1 MFVRTRQFGRKA
13 AATDSVAETALR
25 SLMRNLD
32 CSVGISILEARLT
45 ENIQAVH
52 AQLIAQIAAG

>member
-1 MFVRTRQFGRKA
+1 MFVRTRQLGRKPT
-13 AATDSVAETALR
+13 ATDSVAETALR

-52 AQLIAQIAAG
+52 AQLIEQIAAG